1 MEMTEHEQ
9 KKLRAYCA
17 FLFKEYGFQFSTH
30 DPVVPALFTIHK
42 EVETLRQSN
51 GELTSRVEAAT
62 ANVSPV
68 AFHFHYKGEAWKF
81 QMGITIKWISFG
93 LLIALFSTIAVW
105 YWSMQLDVTHL
116 RLMNETFPITA
127 ELNKRVM
134 KQDGFYFIDFTA
146 AKGDSV
152 QSFTEFRKLKPNTV
166 RVYLGREKQ

>member
-30 DPVVPALFTIHK
+30 DPVIPALFTIHK
-42 EVETLRQSN
+42 EVEMLRQSN
-51 GELTSRVEAAT
+51 GELTSRIEAAT

-81 QMGITIKWISFG
+81 QMGIAVKWISFG
-93 LLIALFSTIAVW
+93 LLMALFFTIAVW
-105 YWSMQLDVTHL
+105 YWSMQKEIN
-116 RLMNETFPITA
+116 RNRFMKETFPITA
-127 ELNKRVM
+127 GLNTRVI